1 MIQRFL
7 NYIRQ
12 NNLFKPTEKV
22 LLAVSGGLDSVVM
35 THLFYSSKIP
45 FVIAHCNFQLRGE
58 DSVGD
63 ALFVNQL
70 GEKYGVEVFSIR
82 FDTLA
87 FKEKNHVS
95 IQMAARA
102 LRYDWFKALKKDL
115 NLEVIATAHHA
126 NDQAE
131 TVLLNLTAGTGIR
144 GLRGIKPKSN
154 DIVRPLL
161 FASRI
166 ELEAYAK
173 LHQLTW
179 REDSSNASIQYK
191 RNAMRHLVVPEL
203 EKLNPRFVST
213 IDQFTDNMAMLEM
226 LLHEQVEFWQ
236 KKVVNKAENIIYL
249 DLNPLK
255 ELRYKSLILFELLKE
270 YGFEETEEILRCSF
284 SPSGKQFISKTHVL
298 VVDRA
303 QLVITPKETGGKI
316 NLSIDQNT
324 TLIELFS
331 TNMELETIES
341 FNFEN
346 ITKANDVAF
355 LDYAKLTFPL
365 ILRNW
370 KHGDTFQPIGMG
382 GKSKKISDVLIDA
395 KVPNNLKDKVLI
407 LESGNKIAWVVNFRL
422 SEEFKV
428 SDKILKVLKISYK
441 KSLMSDKNQI

>member
-70 GEKYGVEVFSIR
+70 GEKYGVEVLSTS
-82 FDTLA
+82 FDTL
-87 FKEKNHVS
+87 KYKKNNNVS
-95 IQMAARA
+95 TQMAARA
-102 LRYDWFKALKKDL
+102 LRYDWFKGLTKDL
-115 NLEVIATAHHA
+115 NINVIATAHHA

-161 FASRI
+161 FATRI

-213 IDQFTDNMAMLEM
+213 IDQFTNKMMMLEM

-236 KKVVNKAENIIYL
+236 KKIVNKAENIIYL
-249 DLNPLK
+249 DLNLLK

-407 LESGNKIAWVVNFRL
+407 LESGNKIAWVVNFRM

-441 KSLMSDKNQI
+441 NKPR

>member
-35 THLFYSSKIP
+35 THLFYSSQIP
-45 FVIAHCNFQLRGE
+45 FTIAHCNFQLRGE

-70 GEKYGVEVFSIR
+70 GEKYGVEVFSTS
-82 FDTLA
+82 FDTL
-87 FKEKNHVS
+87 KYKKNNNVS
-95 IQMAARA
+95 TQMAARA
-102 LRYDWFKALKKDL
+102 LRYDWFKVLTKDL
-115 NLEVIATAHHA
+115 NINVIATAHHA

-161 FASRI
+161 FATRI

-213 IDQFTDNMAMLEM
+213 IDQFTDNMAMLEI

-303 QLVITPKETGGKI
+303 QLVITPKETGEKI

-407 LESGNKIAWVVNFRL
+407 LESGNKIAWVVNFRM

-441 KSLMSDKNQI
+441 K

>member
-35 THLFYSSKIP
+35 THLFYSSQIP
-45 FVIAHCNFQLRGE
+45 FTIAHCNFQLRGE

-70 GEKYGVEVFSIR
+70 GEKYGVEVFSTS
-82 FDTLA
+82 FDTL
-87 FKEKNHVS
+87 KYKKNNNVS
-95 IQMAARA
+95 TQMAARA
-102 LRYDWFKALKKDL
+102 LRYDWFKVLTKDL
-115 NLEVIATAHHA
+115 NINVIATAHHA

-161 FASRI
+161 FATRI

-303 QLVITPKETGGKI
+303 QLVITPKETGEKI

-407 LESGNKIAWVVNFRL
+407 LESGNKIAWVVNFRM

-441 KSLMSDKNQI
+441 K